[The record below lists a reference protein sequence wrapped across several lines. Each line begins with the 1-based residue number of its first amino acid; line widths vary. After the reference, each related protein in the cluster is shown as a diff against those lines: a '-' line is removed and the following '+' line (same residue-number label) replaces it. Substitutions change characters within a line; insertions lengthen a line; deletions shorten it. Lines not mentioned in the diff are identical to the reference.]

1 MRMVAKESEIQ
12 AGILELLAVQKI
24 FAARI
29 NTGTAK
35 IGKRF
40 FRAHSFGPGC
50 ADILAFPLLR
60 CPDSGCEIKTPR
72 PTWIEVKRIGAK
84 PSPEQYSFGKQVTDL
99 GHFWIVAF
107 GIDDVKLWLD
117 SHS

>member
-60 CPDSGCEIKTPR
+60 RGRHGLRLRESER
-72 PTWIEVKRIGAK
+72 
-84 PSPEQYSFGKQVTDL
+84 SPPQSNT
-99 GHFWIVAF
+99 A
-107 GIDDVKLWLD
+107 
-117 SHS
+117 SASR